1 MSVME
6 WRGGIPVIFRGTVT
20 TAGVITGDAGE
31 AIPAGT
37 PIVVGK
43 TLEKTQGAG
52 RQGRITPKWIEIRNL
67 NMVAGNGLLIY
78 FTQKQFDDDEHA
90 LVIPGAAS
98 QLSVWSVPA
107 EIGPRADG
115 ADGIWLRSQAGTPE
129 FCITAIARRSPH
141 CWRSTSTCSQARRLM
156 KRRFIISKPH

>member
-1 MSVME
+1 MSVLE

-20 TAGVITGDAGE
+20 TAGVITGNAGE
-31 AIPAGT
+31 AITAGT
-37 PIVVGK
+37 PIILGK
-43 TLEKTQGAG
+43 TLEAAQRSG

-78 FTQKQFDDDEHA
+78 FTQKQFDDDDHA

-107 EIGPRADG
+107 EVGPRADG
-115 ADGIWLRSQAGTPE
+115 DEGIWMRAQADTPE
-129 FCITAIARRSPH
+129 FCITAIARRG
-141 CWRSTSTCSQARRLM
+141 
-156 KRRFIISKPH
+156 